1 MPASPTLEKAP
12 VHKDARDDTFWCL
25 ESGSE
30 RLAALL
36 PETRALQH
44 PG

>member
-1 MPASPTLEKAP
+1 MTASHTLEKAP
-12 VHKDARDDTFWCL
+12 VHQDACDDTLWCV

-36 PETRALQH
+36 SGTRALHH
-44 PG
+44 PR

>member
-1 MPASPTLEKAP
+1 MPASHTLEKAP
-12 VHKDARDDTFWCL
+12 VHQDACEDTLWCVD
-25 ESGSE
+25 SGSE

-36 PETRALQH
+36 PGTRALQY